1 MSIKTNLR
9 LAALPG
15 LVVLTV
21 GLFLVFSFRLF
32 IVGPPEIAADH
43 AFQTDRAFSRLVR
56 ILAEESPHA
65 VDSLANDG
73 VRERLLSEI
82 RSLGFSP
89 IVRDDFHCSEGRKA
103 MRCARV
109 RNVMFWINQPGPNA
123 VMVASHYDSVPAGP
137 GAGDDGAGV
146 AASLEIAAL
155 LKDKNLARPV
165 LVLITDGEEIGLV
178 GAASFVAKDPFAK
191 LVSAVVSMEARGV
204 SGPVAMFQTST
215 PNGRDVSALKSDI
228 KTASSNSLASDV
240 YERMPN
246 GTDVTE
252 YLALDIDVGNFAI
265 GGSPEFYHTSRD
277 NLAMLDKRSFFHLG
291 ASAFNTVE
299 AYLEQSGDEPE
310 QQWIYT
316 DFLGVVVLALPQ
328 LFSMPLIVLAGFLTL
343 AVFFI
348 KGSGS
353 PVRSLMLPFVA
364 IVLGV
369 GFALA
374 VTKGI
379 DAVRAEAHFAAAHPW
394 ALRAAQNSAALFGAL
409 LAMLLLGR
417 TVSRRRLLM
426 SSWACLALLGGVLSL
441 FFAGAAILI
450 VPALVVMILCCCLIF
465 IKKDTVADLLA
476 LVASIVF
483 LVIVVP
489 ISALGEM
496 MLFLEYAAP
505 FTIFVVFCLLLFAP
519 HFLPL
524 DGFQHKFSWKLP
536 MAGLGVILFFTLA
549 AAIVPAYSVDAPRG
563 LSIIQF
569 TDADSGETQF
579 GAFAKQP
586 LPSSMTGVAPFKRGL
601 IIGFEDAAYVAK
613 APSFETLGVEVI
625 IQRDEVVAD
634 QRLLTI
640 QINAADS
647 DIVTARLEPG
657 DAMAKSMSINGVA
670 KSDADTKRFLCHGRD
685 CRSITLN
692 LAVSI
697 HEPELNLQVN
707 GFRYGLEE
715 AQGLKLLSSRPASVL
730 ARGWGDLRL
739 VSRTIK
745 LK

>member
-1 MSIKTNLR
+1 MSSKINVRMSALLISIFLIFSIR
-9 LAALPG
+9 LII
-15 LVVLTV
+15 T
-21 GLFLVFSFRLF
+21 
-32 IVGPPEIAADH
+32 GPPEISAGH

-56 ILAEESPHA
+56 ILGDESPHA
-65 VDSLANDG
+65 VDSLSNDG
-73 VRERLLSEI
+73 VRERLLGEI

-89 IVRDDFHCSEGRKA
+89 IVRDDFHCSEGHKA

-109 RNVMFWINQPGPNA
+109 RNVMFWINEDGPNA

-155 LKDKNLARPV
+155 LKDKDLARPV
-165 LVLITDGEEIGLV
+165 LVLITDGEEVGLV

-228 KTASSNSLASDV
+228 QAASSNSLASDV
-240 YERMPN
+240 YQRMPN

-277 NLAMLDKRSFFHLG
+277 NLAMLDKRSFFHMG
-291 ASAFNTVE
+291 ASALNTVE
-299 AYLEQSGDEPE
+299 AYLEQSGHEPE

-316 DFLGVVVLALPQ
+316 DFLGIVMLALPQ
-328 LFSMPLIVLAGFLTL
+328 IFSIPLIMLAGLSTL

-353 PVRSLMLPFVA
+353 PVRSLLLPFVA
-364 IVLGV
+364 IVMGV
-369 GFALA
+369 GVALVA
-374 VTKGI
+374 TLAI
-379 DAVRAEAHFAAAHPW
+379 DAVRAETHFAAAHPW

-409 LAMLLLGR
+409 LAIWLCGK

-441 FFAGAAILI
+441 FFPGAAILI
-450 VPALVVMILCCCLIF
+450 VPAMLVILVACCF
-465 IKKDTVADLLA
+465 MFVNKDTVADVFA
-476 LVASIVF
+476 VVAAMVF

-505 FTIFVVFCLLLFAP
+505 FTIFVVFCLLLFVP
-519 HFLPL
+519 IVLPR
-524 DGFQHKFSWKLP
+524 DGLQNNVSWQLP
-536 MAGLGVILFFTLA
+536 IVGLGAVLVFTLVA
-549 AAIVPAYSVDAPRG
+549 AMVPAYSVDAPRG
-563 LSIIQF
+563 LSIIQS
-569 TDADSGETQF
+569 TDADTGESQF
-579 GAFAKQP
+579 GAFTKHP
-586 LPSSMTGVAPFKRGL
+586 LPSSMTDVVPFKRGL
-601 IIGFEDAAYVAK
+601 IRGFDDEAYVAK
-613 APSFETLGVEVI
+613 AANFETLGVEVI
-625 IQRDEVVAD
+625 IERDEVIAD

-647 DIVTARLEPG
+647 DIVAARVEPSN
-657 DAMAKSMSINGVA
+657 AMVNSMSLNGVA
-670 KSDADTKRFLCHGRD
+670 KSDVDTKRFRCHGRA
-685 CRSITLN
+685 CRSIRLN
-692 LAVSI
+692 MAVSV
-697 HEPELNLQVN
+697 HEPELSLQVN

-715 AQGLKLLSSRPASVL
+715 APGLRLLSSRPASVL